1 MAILVK
7 VCSIKIHRS
16 QPAINRTLEEIV
28 VKVLSSREEVGRRSL
43 LKTKTLMIRKRVQRC
58 LIQNS
63 KILMRW
69 RYNMEEHFEGDGHM
83 HNLSYFRFQWEEKTC
98 IKLPL
103 WSLPKMKMCRMMT
116 LRWGK
121 FGWNVLKML
130 PNLRAPGYYINIWR
144 GWRMINIWNLKLY
157 ALGHLWQWQ

>member
-1 MAILVK
+1 MEILLE
-7 VCSIKIHRS
+7 VCSIKIHRN
-16 QPAINRTLEEIV
+16 QPAEKCTLYEII
-28 VKVLSSREEVGRRSL
+28 VKFLSSREEVGRRSL

-83 HNLSYFRFQWEEKTC
+83 YNLSYLRFQWEEKTC

-103 WSLPKMKMCRMMT
+103 
-116 LRWGK
+116 
-121 FGWNVLKML
+121 
-130 PNLRAPGYYINIWR
+130 
-144 GWRMINIWNLKLY
+144 
-157 ALGHLWQWQ
+157 

>member
-1 MAILVK
+1 MEILLE
-7 VCSIKIHRS
+7 VCSIEMHRN
-16 QPAINRTLEEIV
+16 QPAINCTLYETM
-28 VKVLSSREEVGRRSL
+28 VKFLSSREEVGRRSL

-69 RYNMEEHFEGDGHM
+69 RYNMEEHFEGDGPM

-103 WSLPKMKMCRMMT
+103 
-116 LRWGK
+116 
-121 FGWNVLKML
+121 
-130 PNLRAPGYYINIWR
+130 
-144 GWRMINIWNLKLY
+144 
-157 ALGHLWQWQ
+157 